1 MIKSPMALKTVK
13 RLVNYGMEIPLAAG
27 LEMELVG
34 AIAHSSTEDLAEGIS
49 AFMEKR
55 PPVFPGR

>member
-1 MIKSPMALKTVK
+1 LSKSPMALITVK
-13 RLVNYGMEIPLAAG
+13 RLVNCGMEGSLDAG
-27 LEMELVG
+27 LEMEIQGVM
-34 AIAHSSTEDLAEGIS
+34 AHSTTEDLAEGIR